1 MKKVIISIVGAI
13 VVIVAA
19 VLIIGALTNK
29 KPKEV
34 VVEEAKQVDN
44 IDKYGYYLFDNKSK
58 LYHEKFKELK
68 DVLNAET
75 LDEKQYAKVVAE
87 MFVADFYDLDSKV
100 SNTDIGGLDFI
111 HPDAKEDFSKT
122 ATDTMY
128 KYVETNVYGAR
139 TQELPVVKSATA
151 TISEARYNNDKI
163 VDEKAYNAEVSLEYV
178 KDLGYPTSVSLSI
191 VHVDKKLYVVKI
203 K

>member
-1 MKKVIISIVGAI
+1 MKKIIIGLVGAI
-13 VVIVAA
+13 AVVVIAIVAIN
-19 VLIIGALTNK
+19 VLTNK
-29 KPKEV
+29 KIEEP

-44 IDKYGYYLFDNKSK
+44 IDKYGYVLFDNKSK

-75 LDEKQYAKVVAE
+75 YDDKAYAKIVAE
-87 MFVADFYDLDSKV
+87 MFAIDFYDLDSKV

-111 HPDAKEDFSKT
+111 HPAAKENFQKT

-139 TQELPVVKSATA
+139 NQELPIVSEAVA
-151 TISEARYNNDKI
+151 TITEAPYAGNTVTDANGYI
-163 VDEKAYNAEVSLEYV
+163 AEVTLAYS
-178 KDLGYPTSVSLSI
+178 KDLGYPTKVTLSI
-191 VHVDKKLYVVKI
+191 VHLDNKLYVVIVK
-203 K
+203 